1 MTPRYEPIKI
11 RRAGVA
17 TNPDGD
23 PITGAWQDHITLDGK
38 FAPANPSEPFEI
50 GRNAVISGGAIYIR
64 DLLSRPDILDT
75 DHAVVRGVEF
85 EIDGEVGVWLREDT
99 WAVQFAIQRV
109 KG

>member
-1 MTPRYEPIKI
+1 MII
-11 RRAGVA
+11 RRAAEVL
-17 TNPDGD
+17 NPDGD
-23 PITGAWQDHITLDGK
+23 PIPAAWHDHITLDGK

-50 GRNAVISGGAIYIR
+50 GRTAVISDGVIFIR

-85 EIDGEVGVWLREDT
+85 EIDGEVGAWLRKET
-99 WAVQFAIQRV
+99 WAVQFAIKRV